1 MGLVDAR
8 TTYFIDSE
16 GTIRCVA
23 SSVFVLSSLL
33 RSHFSDMRRLSY
45 SDVYDATLNWS
56 SHFDF
61 VKDCLEKYSKGSKT
75 ETAAPT
81 EATTA
86 AEPAPTAQPT
96 AAEALEEVPPAAA
109 VQAPA
114 TL

>member
-1 MGLVDAR
+1 MLVQP
-8 TTYFIDSE
+8 T
-16 GTIRCVA
+16 
-23 SSVFVLSSLL
+23 SSTLRESFGALPVLSLTAPPFFSWLQ
-33 RSHFSDMRRLSY
+33 SHFSDVRWLSH

-75 ETAAPT
+75 ETATPT

-96 AAEALEEVPPAAA
+96 TAEALEEVPPAAA

>member
-1 MGLVDAR
+1 M
-8 TTYFIDSE
+8 
-16 GTIRCVA
+16 
-23 SSVFVLSSLL
+23 
-33 RSHFSDMRRLSY
+33 SY

-75 ETAAPT
+75 ETATPT

-96 AAEALEEVPPAAA
+96 TAEALEEVPPAAA